1 MSDRRDLSLAAIGV
15 GHLADYTLT
24 GLRRGGWRGKLRLGP
39 RGAAKAAELA
49 ERCRGTVFATNAA
62 AAEGADLV
70 LLATRP
76 PQAVDAARSLD
87 LADDQILVSVVAGL
101 PLAGLAPH
109 AGGAA
114 LARAMPVT
122 AAEVGAS
129 PTMIFAEDPA
139 ALAQVAGLFGLCGAA
154 VPAAREADFE
164 VGTALACVYGWFFAL
179 YGHLAHEAQ
188 AAGLAP
194 ETARRMALG
203 MAEGAAR
210 VAAETGRDPNA
221 VAAQIASPGSFTRL
235 GLEHLEARDAFAPWE
250 EAFGLLMERL
260 RDGT

>member
-1 MSDRRDLSLAAIGV
+1 MSDPRDLSLAVIGV

-24 GLRRGGWRGKLRLGP
+24 GLRRGGWRGALRLGP

-49 ERCRGTVFATNAA
+49 ARCDGTVFATNAA

-76 PQAVDAARSLD
+76 PQAVEAAQSLD
-87 LADDQILVSVVAGL
+87 LAEDQVLVSVVAGL

-129 PTMIFAEDPA
+129 PSMVYAESPEA
-139 ALAQVAGLFGLCGAA
+139 MAKIAGLFGLCGRA

-179 YGHLAHEAQ
+179 YAHLADEAQ
-188 AAGLAP
+188 AAGLSP
-194 ETARRMALG
+194 ETARRMTLG

-210 VAAETGRDPNA
+210 VAAETGRKPDEIT
-221 VAAQIASPGSFTRL
+221 AQIASPGSFTRL
-235 GLEHLEARDAFAPWE
+235 GLEHLEDRGAFAPWE
-250 EAFGLLMERL
+250 EAFGLLMEKL
-260 RDGT
+260 RGNT